1 MRAKR
6 RRISAKERRDVH
18 ARTRGRCHVCGG
30 VLEGADWVVDHVEP
44 HAVAGDDGLDNM
56 LPAHSGCNRFRW
68 FYEPEVIQV
77 MAELAVYAKAEII
90 KGSPLGK
97 ELEKMYIRRAK
108 GRKTVTDPEA
118 RIDVLRRELS

>member
-1 MRAKR
+1 MGFNAFH
-6 RRISAKERRDVH
+6 SAS
-18 ARTRGRCHVCGG
+18 AT
-30 VLEGADWVVDHVEP
+30 LEGIET
-44 HAVAGDDGLDNM
+44 
-56 LPAHSGCNRFRW
+56 AHTIRKGQIGSKGHSVF
-68 FYEPEVIQV
+68 QV